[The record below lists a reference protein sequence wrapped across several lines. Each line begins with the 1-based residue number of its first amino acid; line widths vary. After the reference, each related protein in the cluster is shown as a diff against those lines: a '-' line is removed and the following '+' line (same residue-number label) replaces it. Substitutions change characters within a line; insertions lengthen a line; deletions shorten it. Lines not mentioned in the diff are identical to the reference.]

1 MHRLPAAHWLQLVRV
16 LLGLPENTDLSIS
29 CQSVTLPQA
38 VLRMLLVKNTMYH
51 LVIALQV
58 PDYLYL
64 REHLG
69 GPKGHRKQP
78 REEWALLPPL
88 RLAGL
93 KLHSCWEPNLRV

>member
-38 VLRMLLVKNTMYH
+38 VKIQSSMYH

-64 REHLG
+64 RKHLG
-69 GPKGHRKQP
+69 GPKGHRKQL

-93 KLHSCWEPNLRV
+93 KLHSCREPNLRV